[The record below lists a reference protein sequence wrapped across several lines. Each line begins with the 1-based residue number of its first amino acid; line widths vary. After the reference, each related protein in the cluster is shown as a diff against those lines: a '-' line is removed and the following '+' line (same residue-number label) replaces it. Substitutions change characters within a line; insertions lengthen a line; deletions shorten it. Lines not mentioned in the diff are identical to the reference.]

1 MSLYAERAYGC
12 ADNPTPDHCAHI
24 ATRDDRE
31 ELARK
36 EEIGKRL
43 SQCNREIA
51 RFTHISQ
58 ALPKSEVPQFQRS
71 LDALLS
77 RPKLERQLREI
88 D

>member
-1 MSLYAERAYGC
+1 MSLYAERAYAC

-36 EEIGKRL
+36 EEIGRRL
-43 SQCNREIA
+43 HECNREIA
-51 RFTHISQ
+51 RFVHISQ
-58 ALPKSEVPQFQRS
+58 SLPRREVPQFQRS

-77 RPKLERQLREI
+77 RPKLERQLKEI
-88 D
+88 A

>member
-1 MSLYAERAYGC
+1 MSLYAERAYRC

-24 ATRDDRE
+24 ATRDDRDE
-31 ELARK
+31 RVRK
-36 EEIGKRL
+36 EEIGRRL
-43 SQCNREIA
+43 HECNREIA
-51 RFTHISQ
+51 RFIHISQ

-77 RPKLERQLREI
+77 RPKLERQLKEI